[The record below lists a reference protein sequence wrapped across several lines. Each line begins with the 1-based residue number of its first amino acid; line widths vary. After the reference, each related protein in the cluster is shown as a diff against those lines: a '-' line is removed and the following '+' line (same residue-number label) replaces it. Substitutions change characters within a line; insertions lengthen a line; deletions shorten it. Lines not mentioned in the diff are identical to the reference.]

1 MEKIFK
7 IILPKLKKQDNMK
20 KANKKQDER
29 KKRIILIILVIL
41 LFFLFMLTVKDRLL
55 SKPTT
60 PEITSSS
67 SEWSNIKTVEIEKD
81 AYSIGKIDYYL
92 YCISATNST
101 SNCNWQVTK
110 TKNVQVTLAG
120 TSYIFFKAVDVNGHE
135 SSPSKPCVVNI
146 DSEAPGIINV
156 AKTVTETTIKLNVTA
171 EDLESG
177 IDKYYFK
184 LDDNPYIESDTNEY
198 TFENLTPNTE
208 YTITV
213 RVVDKAGNEKE
224 ITFKV
229 KTNDI
234 GSLNNDPTNPTT
246 PDKDNTNTNDNN
258 STDPSS
264 PNNNNNTNTDNNNG
278 EDPNNDNPTNPEQ
291 PVDEIPEISLS
302 DVPAKI
308 NYSDSY
314 DLPTSYKFGPSG
326 GTVTCSVDNVF
337 GYTNTNTILPGDHVI
352 VCTAKSNK
360 GTSVSVSKNITVDV
374 NVEPD
379 EEWNGW
385 IKMNLYYPENST
397 NWEWRL
403 GSSSSIRTGNN
414 NDSWKP
420 YTGPVTVKL
429 DDVKNVFIRYN
440 LKGKTITQT
449 PEGSLL
455 VDIEPESYS
464 IYNTETT
471 KVKINYSDDAEIKQY
486 KINGDDWQDYTGEF
500 EVPANTNISA
510 RAIKNNNLYDEDG
523 NIVNTQKEQSND
535 AVFISEKI
543 PTGEYAVRTDNL
555 WITVN
560 PESTMIGLGTTTK
573 VTLNYTDNPIKV
585 QYQLNGGLWIDYT
598 VPFEVGPNTTIN
610 AAIFKDINTYSN
622 LGNIMATNTQVM
634 TASTYIPE
642 NISSSDPSN
651 PSDPYYSYTTDDYSL
666 SITADKNS
674 LNEDEEANIT
684 INYPEDAIYKKYQT
698 NNGEI
703 VDYTGPFEVG
713 ANTLITAITSK
724 TVNIVRSDGVVVSTT
739 NRTKTSNIYIY
750 TKQMAPTDDYL
761 AGPNIIE
768 STENL
773 TDSAVITLT
782 TAKKASKIY
791 YQESNGNWNE
801 YTAPFSVSQNEK
813 IRAYYIT
820 ADDGRTSDT
829 TTFYV
834 RNIKVASMPYVKISS
849 DHDLS
854 TLTNSEIITITG
866 QDYDTLEYSFDGVIY
881 KPYTESLTLTN
892 NCRIYAKGTNKN
904 GITNPYLDIT
914 NIGTAPSSPTPEEL
928 TISINPDPTANEVNG
943 LVGKVNVSINYDSRA
958 TNKYYKIGSD
968 GEWLNYTA
976 PFELTSNSTI
986 YAYATSAK
994 GSGNANYKIDYLTTG
1009 ISDPIISLD
1018 TKGTAYKVKV
1028 SIDFD
1033 KNASTKQYKIGNTGT
1048 LTDYTEP
1055 FDVDSNTIIYAYNED
1070 VLGNVGKSTYTI
1082 TNIVKQPTYTVLDK
1096 DTYYILKLNYPLT
1109 ANYKEYKWT
1118 TDGTWNQYDSDKGI
1132 LLIKKENASKLIGVD
1147 GVKVTDDN
1155 GNEVLY
1161 TKDYYVVDQPLTQ
1174 LMENLFMRWD
1184 PVLPNVPTF
1193 DVAPNAPAKKDL
1205 VTITFDDY
1213 SVIKK
1218 YKLAYNDGTES
1229 DWMDYTKPLVI
1240 DKNNTI
1246 IYAYS
1251 ITSSEELSK
1260 TSSVQITNIDEIAPT
1275 ITANA
1280 DFTTPKRK
1288 LNVTLVGTDN
1298 LKLQNVGYAKG
1309 EHDANYMTNYATV
1322 INNNTAFTVTENG
1335 VYTIYSV
1342 DTVGN
1347 TTVKTIDI
1355 TNIDATA
1362 PDITIYDKTASFG
1375 TTSTISIDYGDSTN
1389 KQYKVGAA
1397 GTYQNYTGDFSIK
1410 TLDVY
1415 QYKNT
1420 DNTIT
1425 IYAKGNDQAGNT
1437 SEISQVIY
1445 SLDVD
1450 VPKAPT
1456 IYPNSVLY
1464 PVLTSYNVKT
1474 GGIASITY
1482 DNTRNDITNYYS
1494 LDGGTTW
1501 NIYTGPFENNSVTI
1515 MAKSIKK
1522 IDNLT
1527 VNSSKS
1533 IATVNDALGYQAY
1546 DGDENT
1552 FFRST
1557 NDSSS
1562 TAYYYINVSNEMIGQ
1577 KYYIKW
1583 RGAKVNDGL
1592 YPSKI
1597 EYLNSNN
1604 TVISSV
1610 SSNIAISSDVFT
1622 IPSGTTRLK
1631 ITLLKY
1637 MITNFQ
1643 DGVVYEISPYS
1654 RPNITSQINYPTL
1667 TQHGVD
1673 NCYSNVSISY
1683 FITADKRQYSFDN
1696 NSWYDYEDKSIRLEL
1711 NQILYARQVDKYGK
1725 ISKVSQYQFSLPSDA
1740 LGPTAYDGNENTYFR
1755 APNDGFFNYY
1765 LNVNADMIGKNYY
1778 IKWRGAKIN
1787 DGGFASLI
1795 YYLDNNNNTISQ
1807 ETSTVYTTSNT
1818 YKIPLNT
1825 KKIKIQLYRYMITNF
1840 PDGIVFEIR
1849 PSVVVKSATSS
1860 FSSFFAVPATTTEEK
1875 TFTAS
1880 PEITVSNSDIWST
1893 SKDVSIS
1900 YPSGYTNEYSLDG
1913 ENWQAYTTSIKL
1925 TTPTTVFART
1935 MNGEE
1940 VVSSSSYQITK
1951 IDTTTPT
1958 ISLDGVPTSI
1968 NLGTD
1973 YSLPTS
1979 YTVDNTK
1986 SGGKAV
1992 CTINDTAYTS
2002 TSTLP
2007 LGKYDIKCT
2016 VTTGAGVIASATK
2029 SVEVIQEK
2037 VVTETTPAPI
2047 DSTTTTPP
2055 TQPTSPTT
2063 PVTDPSSSTTTT
2075 NDPSVTTTTTPKGD
2089 ETNAT
2094 TN

>member
-1 MEKIFK
+1 MEKMFK
-7 IILPKLKKQDNMK
+7 IILPKLKKK
-20 KANKKQDER
+20 TSKKQEER
-29 KKRIILIILVIL
+29 KKRIILIILIIL

-55 SKPTT
+55 SKPTI

-67 SEWSNIKTVEIEKD
+67 DEWSNIKTVEIEKD
-81 AYSIGKIDYYL
+81 AYSTGKIDYYL

-146 DSEAPGIINV
+146 DIDAPSIINV
-156 AKTVTETTIKLNVTA
+156 AKTVNETTIKLNVTA

-198 TFENLTPNTE
+198 NFENLTPNTE

-234 GSLNNDPTNPTT
+234 GALNNDQTNPTT
-246 PDKDNTNTNDNN
+246 PDKDNSNTNDNN
-258 STDPSS
+258 SNNPSS
-264 PNNNNNTNTDNNNG
+264 PTNNTDNNNSEDPGNTDNNNG
-278 EDPNNDNPTNPEQ
+278 EDPNNDNPNNNEE

-308 NYSDSY
+308 TYSDSY

-326 GTVTCSVDNVF
+326 GSVNCSVDNIA

-403 GSSSSIRTGNN
+403 GSPSTIRTGNN
-414 NDSWKP
+414 NDSWEP
-420 YTGPVTVKL
+420 YTGPITVKL
-429 DDVKNVFIRYN
+429 DDVKNVYIRYN

-486 KINGDDWQDYTGEF
+486 KINGNDWQDYTGEF

-510 RAIKNNNLYDEDG
+510 RAIKNTNIYDGDG
-523 NIVNTQKEQSND
+523 NIINTQKEQGND
-535 AVFISEKI
+535 AVFISEKV
-543 PTGEYAVRTDNL
+543 PTGEYAVKTDNL
-555 WITVN
+555 WITIN
-560 PESTMIGLGTTTK
+560 PESTMISHDATTK

-622 LGNIMATNTQVM
+622 LGNVMATNTQVM
-634 TASTYIPE
+634 TASNYITESMP
-642 NISSSDPSN
+642 SSDPSA
-651 PSDPYYSYTTDDYSL
+651 PDYSYTTEDYSL
-666 SITADKNS
+666 SITADKNA
-674 LNEDEEANIT
+674 LNKDEPANIT

-698 NNGEI
+698 NNGDI
-703 VDYTGPFEVG
+703 VDYTGPFDVA

-724 TVNIVRSDGVVVSTT
+724 TVNIVRSDGVIVSTT
-739 NRTKTSNIYIY
+739 NRTKTANKYIY
-750 TKQMAPTDDYL
+750 TEQMAPTDDYL

-773 TDSAVITLT
+773 TDSAVVTIT
-782 TAKKASKIY
+782 TANKASKIY

-820 ADDGRTSDT
+820 ADDGRTSDM

-834 RNIKVASMPYVKISS
+834 QNIKENTMPYVKISS
-849 DHDLS
+849 NHDLS
-854 TLTNSEIITITG
+854 TLTNSEIITISG

-881 KPYTESLTLTN
+881 KPYTEGITITN
-892 NCRIYAKGTNKN
+892 NCRIYAKGTNKY

-914 NIGTAPSSPTPEEL
+914 NIGTAPASPTPDEL

-958 TNKYYKIGSD
+958 SNKYYKIGSD
-968 GEWLNYTA
+968 GEWLSYTA
-976 PFELTSNSTI
+976 PLELTSNSTI
-986 YAYATSAK
+986 YAYATSTNGK
-994 GSGNANYKIDYLTTG
+994 GYANYKIDYLTTG
-1009 ISDPIISLD
+1009 ISDPVISLD
-1018 TKGTAYKVKV
+1018 TTETAYKVKV

-1070 VLGNVGKSTYTI
+1070 ILGNVGKSTYII
-1082 TNIVKQPTYTVLDK
+1082 TNIIKQPTYSILDK
-1096 DTYYILKLNYPLT
+1096 GTYYILKLNYPVT

-1118 TDGTWNQYDSDKGI
+1118 TDGTWNQYDVEKGI

-1155 GNEVLY
+1155 DNEVLY

-1193 DVAPNAPAKKDL
+1193 DIAPNAPSKKDL
-1205 VTITFDDY
+1205 ITITFDDY

-1218 YKLAYNDGTES
+1218 YKLSYNDGTET

-1251 ITSSEELSK
+1251 ITSSEEQSK

-1298 LKLQNVGYAKG
+1298 LKLENVGYAKG
-1309 EHDANYMTNYATV
+1309 EHDANYMANYATV
-1322 INNNTAFTVTENG
+1322 ITNNSAFTVTENG
-1335 VYTIYSV
+1335 VYTIYAV

-1347 TTVKTIDI
+1347 ITVKTINI
-1355 TNIDATA
+1355 TNIDITA

-1389 KQYKVGAA
+1389 KQYKVGTA
-1397 GTYQNYTGDFSIK
+1397 GTYKDYTGDFSIN

-1415 QYKNT
+1415 QYKNN

-1425 IYAKGNDQAGNT
+1425 IYAKGTDPAGNVR
-1437 SEISQVIY
+1437 EVSQVIY

-1450 VPKAPT
+1450 VPAV
-1456 IYPNSVLY
+1456 PNINTNAILY
-1464 PVLTSYNVKT
+1464 PVLTEYGFSI
-1474 GGIASITY
+1474 GGKASIIY
-1482 DNTRNDITNYYS
+1482 DTTRNDLENYYS
-1494 LDGGTTW
+1494 IDGGTTW
-1501 NIYTGPFENNSVTI
+1501 KLYAGPFENTSGTI

-1527 VNSSKS
+1527 LQTSK
-1533 IATVNDALGYQAY
+1533 TVKVASDALNPTAY
-1546 DGDENT
+1546 DNNT
-1552 FFRST
+1552 ST
-1557 NDSSS
+1557 YDSIYSMTKYVVIDSSMS
-1562 TAYYYINVSNEMIGQ
+1562 GKTIELIQNNGIYRKLFCYDASG
-1577 KYYIKW
+1577 
-1583 RGAKVNDGL
+1583 KVIL
-1592 YPSKI
+1592 EK
-1597 EYLNSNN
+1597 
-1604 TVISSV
+1604 
-1610 SSNIAISSDVFT
+1610 SDYDFQQASDYKLT
-1622 IPSGTTRLK
+1622 IPSGTVKIGLNQYYSSISYNVFELK
-1631 ITLLKY
+1631 LYNIP
-1637 MITNFQ
+1637 
-1643 DGVVYEISPYS
+1643 V
-1654 RPNITSQINYPTL
+1654 ITSKYIYPTL
-1667 TQHGVD
+1667 STNGM
-1673 NCYSNVSISY
+1673 SNTYNDVGIAYFSTSVQKLYRINGGEWQNYTGNINLSIG
-1683 FITADKRQYSFDN
+1683 DKIEAKGIDMYGTETVISSLTS
-1696 NSWYDYEDKSIRLEL
+1696 NSASNAL
-1711 NQILYARQVDKYGK
+1711 
-1725 ISKVSQYQFSLPSDA
+1725 LPV
-1740 LGPTAYDGNENTYFR
+1740 AYDGNLSTY
-1755 APNDGFFNYY
+1755 DGYRNMIKY
-1765 LNVNADMIGKNYY
+1765 VNIDSSLIGKIIDIYQN
-1778 IKWRGAKIN
+1778 GVIN
-1787 DGGFASLI
+1787 RNIICYNSSGGI
-1795 YYLDNNNNTISQ
+1795 ISQ
-1807 ETSTVYTTSNT
+1807 DISYTAQWATD
-1818 YKIPLNT
+1818 YKLTIPTGTT
-1825 KKIKIQLYRYMITNF
+1825 KIGIQHISGDAVNMIYEVK
-1840 PDGIVFEIR
+1840 P
-1849 PSVVVKSATSS
+1849 PVVVKSSS
-1860 FSSFFAVPATTTEEK
+1860 PSLFSSLFAVPAATGEK
-1875 TFTAS
+1875 TFIAS
-1880 PEITVSNSDIWST
+1880 PDIIVSNSDLWST

-1913 ENWQAYTTSIKL
+1913 ENWQAYTTSINL
-1925 TTPTTVFART
+1925 TEPTTIFARSL
-1935 MNGEE
+1935 NGEE
-1940 VVSSSSYQITK
+1940 VISSSSYQITK
-1951 IDTTTPT
+1951 IDTTKPT

-1973 YSLPTS
+1973 YLLPTN

-1986 SGGKAV
+1986 SSGKAV
-1992 CTINDTAYTS
+1992 CTINDIAYTS
-2002 TSTLP
+2002 TSALP

-2016 VTTGAGVIASATK
+2016 ITTGAGVIANANK

-2037 VVTETTPAPI
+2037 VVTETSPAPI
-2047 DSTTTTPP
+2047 DSTTLDTSTTNPPP
-2055 TQPTSPTT
+2055 TQ
-2063 PVTDPSSSTTTT
+2063 PSSSTTPATEPSGTT
-2075 NDPSVTTTTTPKGD
+2075 STPTKGD
-2089 ETNAT
+2089 ETNVTA
-2094 TN
+2094 N